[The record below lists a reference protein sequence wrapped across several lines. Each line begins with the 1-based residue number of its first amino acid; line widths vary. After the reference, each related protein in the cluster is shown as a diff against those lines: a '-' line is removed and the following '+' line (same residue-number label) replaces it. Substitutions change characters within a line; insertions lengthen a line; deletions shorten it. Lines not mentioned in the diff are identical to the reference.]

1 MSKRGKKIL
10 VSIIIVVLVLIGL
23 YMGYIYYVLSSL
35 KQNEPQNNNNNENNI
50 VSSQEIDWNKKINIL
65 LIGVDARYLDEI
77 CRSDTN
83 ILVSI
88 DPVNKKIFI
97 LSLPRDM
104 MVVLPGYE
112 GVQKLAHAHAYGGV
126 PLLIETV
133 EQELGID
140 VPYYVK
146 VNFDG
151 FKKMIDML
159 GGITIDVEKDMDYDS
174 YLGDV
179 HIHLKKGLQHLNGE
193 KALEYVRFRMDETG
207 DIGRMKRQQKFLKEL
222 AKEALSIK
230 NTIRMQKILL
240 EMKNWV
246 ETNLKPWQVI
256 KLGILLKSIKDE
268 DIETMTVPGHAG
280 WWEDGLS
287 YYFADRD
294 KLEEIVNKYLRD
306 DGETP

>member
-1 MSKRGKKIL
+1 MSKRGKRIL
-10 VSIIIVVLVLIGL
+10 IFVIITVFTLVGL
-23 YMGYIYYVLSSL
+23 YIGYIYHVLSSL
-35 KQNEPQNNNNNENNI
+35 NPETPG
-50 VSSQEIDWNKKINIL
+50 VSNGDDNTVVPSQDINWKKRINIL

-88 DPVNKKIFI
+88 DPLNKKIFI
-97 LSLPRDM
+97 LSLSRDM
-104 MVVLPGYE
+104 MVILPGYE
-112 GVQKLAHAHAYGGV
+112 GVQKLAHTHAYGGV
-126 PLLIETV
+126 PLLIKTV
-133 EQELGID
+133 EQELGIE

-159 GGITIDVEKDMDYDS
+159 GGITIYVEKDMDYDS

-207 DIGRMKRQQKFLKEL
+207 DIGRMERQQKFLKEL

-230 NTIRMQKILL
+230 NTIRMQKIIL

-246 ETNLKPWQVI
+246 QTNLKPWQVI
-256 KLGILLKSIKDE
+256 KLGILLKSIKDD
-268 DIETMTVPGHAG
+268 DIVTMTVPGYAG

-287 YYFADRD
+287 YYFADKD
-294 KLEEIVNKYLRD
+294 KLKEIVNKYLKD
-306 DGETP
+306 DGENP